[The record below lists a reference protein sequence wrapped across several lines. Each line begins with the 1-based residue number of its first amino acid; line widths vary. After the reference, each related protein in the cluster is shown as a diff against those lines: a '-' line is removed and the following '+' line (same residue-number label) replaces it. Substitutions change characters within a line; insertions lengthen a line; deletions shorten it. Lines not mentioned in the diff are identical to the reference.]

1 MRKSKAGDSKKNKS
15 MQIERSSGNVFFDL
29 GYTPEEAANLTLRS
43 QLMLVV
49 KDAIKERGWTQQ
61 QAAKELDIHQ
71 PRVSDL
77 IKGRLSEF
85 SLDALVCFVEKLGY
99 EVQLKLKDKN
109 VA

>member
-1 MRKSKAGDSKKNKS
+1 MRKSKADGNKKNKA
-15 MQIERSSGNVFFDL
+15 MQIERSSGNVFVDL
-29 GYTPEEAANLTLRS
+29 GFTPEEAANLTLRS

-99 EVQLKLKDKN
+99 EVQLKLKDKS